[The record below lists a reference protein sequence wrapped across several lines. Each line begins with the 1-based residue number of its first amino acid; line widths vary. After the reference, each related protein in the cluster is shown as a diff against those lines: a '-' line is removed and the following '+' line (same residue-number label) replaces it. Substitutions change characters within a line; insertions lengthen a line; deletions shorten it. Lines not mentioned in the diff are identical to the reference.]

1 MNETRKP
8 LWRRILVPTLTA
20 LTAGGVAIGALL
32 MVQGTG
38 QPTAT
43 LTPSATSDAL
53 TFGDPCASSDGLTDA
68 ALALCDYAL
77 DADSQVL
84 AFADASGAQVAN
96 PAYGGSVFLAG
107 SVDGGSI
114 PWADGV
120 LTLAVTSRDTSDA
133 QAYTRLAISTDA
145 APTPSATAR
154 VYPPLLDAARAAWPG
169 VEVQF
174 LDASEA
180 PTTDAA
186 SADLILTPLDTSVV
200 RGDRQDFEAA
210 EGFFSYTALPM
221 PDRGV
226 IVWTRDLY
234 NPLG

>member
-20 LTAGGVAIGALL
+20 VIASGVAIGALF
-32 MVQGTG
+32 MVQGAG

-43 LTPSATSDAL
+43 PTPSATSGTL
-53 TFGDPCASSDGLTDA
+53 TFGDSCAASDGLTDA

-77 DADSQVL
+77 DAGSQVL
-84 AFADASGAQVAN
+84 AFADASGAQVVN

-120 LTLAVTSRDTSDA
+120 LTLSVTSRDKAGA
-133 QAYTRLAISTDA
+133 QAYTRLAISTGA
-145 APTPSATAR
+145 APTPSATQR
-154 VYPPLLDAARAAWPG
+154 VYPPLLDAARAAWPDADI
-169 VEVQF
+169 QF

-180 PTTDAA
+180 PTMDAA
-186 SADLILTPLDTSVV
+186 SVDLIVTPLDTAVA
-200 RGDRQDFEAA
+200 RGDRQGFEAA
-210 EGFFSYTALPM
+210 EGYFEFTALPM

-226 IVWTRDLY
+226 IVWTLDLF

>member
-1 MNETRKP
+1 MTTRKP

-20 LTAGGVAIGALL
+20 VIAGGVAVGALL
-32 MVQGTG
+32 LVQGAG

-43 LTPSATSDAL
+43 PTPSATSGTL

-77 DADSQVL
+77 DSDSQVL
-84 AFADASGAQVAN
+84 GFADSSGAQTTN
-96 PAYGGSVFLAG
+96 PAYGGFVYLAG

-120 LTLAVTSRDTSDA
+120 LTLAVTSRDTVGA
-133 QAYTRLAISTDA
+133 RAYTRLAISTGA
-145 APTPSATAR
+145 APTPLATQR
-154 VYPPLLDAARAAWPG
+154 VYPPLLDAAHAAWPD
-169 VEVQF
+169 VDIQF
-174 LDASEA
+174 LDAAEQ
-180 PTTDAA
+180 PTTDAV
-186 SADLILTPLDTSVV
+186 SVDLIVTPLDTAVV
-200 RGDRQDFEAA
+200 RGDRQGFEAA
-210 EGFFSYTALPM
+210 EGYFEFTALPM

-226 IVWTRDLY
+226 TVWTLSLF